1 MKHTIVMAVKSLPD
15 VGIYKVAS
23 LIKLGFGAA
32 ETTNTGQDARKGI
45 IVALEPYTKFPGRI
59 FRPYFAII
67 V

>member
-15 VGIYKVAS
+15 VGIYKVPS

-45 IVALEPYTKFPGRI
+45 NVNLK
-59 FRPYFAII
+59 
-67 V
+67 